1 MEKGASNINKKVLQ
15 KSRLEVTKS
24 PLDMTYKELNNTL
37 DKLLRFENLPFD
49 IDYRGNKI
57 NYDRYS
63 KFRLL
68 IIGLYR
74 VFIANLFFRKEV
86 KKRLGSFKRAPFL
99 RSFRNYFYIFQVGL
113 PDLLVCLNGKFNVK
127 IVANY
132 MIAAMFYDCSC
143 DFSEYRKYLNIFND
157 FIMFDKNI
165 EPRDEFLTIF
175 KESMDY
181 LKANLDKN
189 TYDTFMNYIKIEHI
203 CQLMSLYQLSDKKIS
218 RDHLFKITLAKGGI
232 TIMAGIYLMAPK
244 MTRIERKAL
253 YEIGGVLQILEDI
266 NDIKEDLKMGIKT
279 LSNQKMINYQE
290 LKQLYF
296 GTVNN
301 LIETCNIDINQANGT
316 LDIMCWIADVVLEQR
331 YKKYFT

>member
-1 MEKGASNINKKVLQ
+1 MEKGATKLNKMGFQNSK
-15 KSRLEVTKS
+15 LEITKS
-24 PLDMTYKELNNTL
+24 PLDMTYKELNYTL
-37 DKLLRFENLPFD
+37 DKLLQFENLPSI

-57 NYDRYS
+57 NYNRYS
-63 KFRLL
+63 KFRLI

-74 VFIANLFFRKEV
+74 VFIAKLFFRREIKN
-86 KKRLGSFKRAPFL
+86 RLGSFKRAAFL
-99 RSFRNYFYIFQVGL
+99 RSFRNYFYIFKIAL
-113 PDLLVCLNGKFNVK
+113 PDLLTCLNGKFNVK

-143 DFSEYRKYLNIFND
+143 DFSEYRKYLKIFND

-181 LKANLDKN
+181 LKATLDKN

-218 RDHLFKITLAKGGI
+218 KNHLFKITLAKGGI

-244 MTRIERKAL
+244 MTNIERKAL
-253 YEIGGVLQILEDI
+253 YEIGGILQILEDI

-301 LIETCNIDINQANGT
+301 LIEICDIDTSQANST